1 MTNDLVA
8 WLRFIATS
16 PWAITCAAVVLAY
29 LIGRI
34 IVRVA
39 RPLLAHLA
47 GRTASEWDD
56 RLVHLMASPLS
67 LVLALQTLRMASP
80 WLPLDQRVRATLGE
94 TVGLITTL
102 AVLWTAFRAID
113 LARSVFERRSWAV
126 DRPSSRSLLAI
137 GSRFAKVTVLVVGG
151 IVALAQLGV
160 SVASLVAGLG
170 IGGLAVALAA
180 QKTLENL
187 FGTLS
192 IGIDQPMREGD
203 FVKLYNLVGTVEQ
216 IGLRSTRIRTLDRT
230 IITVPNGELANQR
243 IESYTVRDRLRLHTA
258 IGLTYG
264 TTAQQ
269 MRDILAALEAILRR
283 HPKIWPDTLVVRFK
297 ELAASSLNIEIM
309 AWFQTTDWTEFQ
321 AIRQDVLLDFMAA
334 IERCG
339 GSLAFPTQ
347 TIHVAPPSP
356 GGPAAPGDPRASPGV
371 PGSPAARRLD
381 AEPPT
386 R

>member
-1 MTNDLVA
+1 VNDGMAA
-8 WLRFIATS
+8 WLERSAS
-16 PWAITCAAVVLAY
+16 APWAITAAVVVLAY
-29 LIGRI
+29 IAGRI

-39 RPLLAHLA
+39 RPVLVRLA
-47 GRTASEWDD
+47 GRTSAEWDD
-56 RLVHLMASPLS
+56 QLVHLMASPLS
-67 LVLALQTLRMASP
+67 LVLALQALRVASP
-80 WLPLDQRVRATLGE
+80 WLPLQDRALATMGE
-94 TVGLITTL
+94 AVAIVTTI

-113 LARSVFERRSWAV
+113 LARSVFERRSWAI

-137 GSRFAKVTVLVVGG
+137 GSRFAKVTALIVGS

-203 FVKLYNLVGTVEQ
+203 FVKLYDFIGTVEQ

-230 IITVPNGELANQR
+230 VITVPNGELANQR
-243 IESYTVRDRLRLHTA
+243 IESYTVRDRLRLATT
-258 IGLTYG
+258 IGLVYG
-264 TTAQQ
+264 TTSQQ

-283 HPKIWPDTLVVRFK
+283 HPKLWPDSVVVRFK
-297 ELAASSLNIEIM
+297 ELATSSLDIEIM
-309 AWFQTTDWTEFQ
+309 AWFQTSEWAEFQ
-321 AIRQDVLLDFMAA
+321 AIRQDILLDFMAA
-334 IERCG
+334 IEHH
-339 GSLAFPTQ
+339 GSAIAFPTR
-347 TIHVAPPSP
+347 TLHIAS
-356 GGPAAPGDPRASPGV
+356 GAAPQ
-371 PGSPAARRLD
+371 RRLD
-381 AEPPT
+381 AGPEA